1 MISSLCQPLRFGLL
15 FAQITLVA
23 GLAFSRCA
31 IAQEKYPLKVLPC
44 ESKRMI
50 DPQTGAELLFLTT
63 NPGDDQSLY
72 YEQRSWLADSSLIIF
87 NSNRENG
94 GLMGY
99 LTKTGELVRLSTPK
113 GGLGGATAGCSRN
126 CVFAMRGADVIEL
139 SLQIEPSEDPAR
151 SPSKAIASERV
162 ICTLD
167 AEYMPPN
174 TSLTENA
181 DGTLLAL
188 GVGGRGNA
196 NTGKEGRVITIDV
209 RTGDVA
215 EITHV
220 PGADFGGHVVFSR
233 TNPDLVS
240 FGESGCW
247 IAVIDVRKKETV
259 FKHKKVEGEFCTHHC
274 WWLGDTITFCG
285 GYHPQPTE
293 DADVKVID
301 IRTGVVRI
309 IGKGSWWAGATPAE
323 LAKWNWWHACGS
335 EAGRWVAAD
344 NWHGDIGIFHA
355 KTTRTYW
362 LTRGHRTYGGG
373 AHPEVGWDRKGEQV
387 IFASH
392 MLGNVDVCVATI
404 PRQWQDEWESQYSLP
419 PFDKP

>member
-1 MISSLCQPLRFGLL
+1 MPSRRVLKRGFTSAPIWVFL
-15 FAQITLVA
+15 ITVLGHVPC
-23 GLAFSRCA
+23 GT
-31 IAQEKYPLKVLPC
+31 AQETYSLPVFPC
-44 ESKRMI
+44 ESKQMT
-50 DPQTGAELLFLTT
+50 DPQTGADLLFLTT
-63 NPGDDQSLY
+63 NPAQDQNLY

-87 NSNRENG
+87 NSSRENG

-99 LTKTGELVRLSTPK
+99 ITQTGELVRIATPK
-113 GGLGGATAGCSRN
+113 GGLGGATAALSRN
-126 CVFAMRGADVIEL
+126 CIFAMRAGGVVEL
-139 SLQIEPSEDPAR
+139 SVRIEPSDDPAR
-151 SPSKAIASERV
+151 SPSKVTASERV
-162 ICTLD
+162 VCTLTD
-167 AEYMPPN
+167 EHMPPN

-181 DGTLLAL
+181 DGTLLAV
-188 GVGGRGNA
+188 GAGGRMNGDTA
-196 NTGKEGRVITIDV
+196 KEASVITIDV
-209 RTGDVA
+209 KSGAVT
-215 EITHV
+215 EIARM
-220 PGADFGGHVVFSR
+220 PGAEFGGHVVFSR

-240 FGESGCW
+240 FGRSGAW
-247 IAVIDVRKKETV
+247 ITVMDVRKKETI
-259 FKHKKVEGEFCTHHC
+259 FDHKKVEGEFCTHHC
-274 WWLGDTITFCG
+274 WWLGDTVTFCG
-285 GYHPQPTE
+285 GFHPQPTE

-309 IGKGSWWAGATPAE
+309 IGKGSWWPGASPAE

-373 AHPEVGWDRKGEQV
+373 IHPEVGWDRKGEQV

-404 PRQWQDEWESQYSLP
+404 PKPWQDEWKDEV
-419 PFDKP
+419 